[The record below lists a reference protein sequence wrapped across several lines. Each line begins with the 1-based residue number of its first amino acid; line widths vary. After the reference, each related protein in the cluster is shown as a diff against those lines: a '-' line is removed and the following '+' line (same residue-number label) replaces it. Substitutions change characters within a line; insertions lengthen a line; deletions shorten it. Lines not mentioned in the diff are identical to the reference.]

1 MDLHLDDEEA
11 MKNKSVLDAGGAAD
25 ISCRVRRKNW
35 RTFALVLALL
45 PCFASAQELELR
57 LPAAAT
63 DAATPAVLRDLA
75 ERVLPVY
82 QESDRERYLANLS
95 ALQSVTGGYA
105 AADATR
111 QELRE
116 WRHSAHGAWP
126 ADRSVVYDIYLHARA
141 VEASARVPFAQ
152 ALAQSFQDVV
162 PRLNDPDAYAI
173 SWSFEAPPPVSL
185 ETLQQQFN
193 RLRPKGSVTLPE
205 AVDLIWTYFSFTA
218 YRSLHPL
225 VDSLVAED
233 ERRRYSTEEDVLIK
247 TPDGASISALVV
259 RPRNAPK
266 ALPALLEFT
275 IYVYPQNNAM
285 ECAAHGYV
293 GVVAYA
299 RGKSKSPDK
308 AVPFEHD
315 GDDARAVINWIARQ
329 PWSDGRVGM
338 YGEDYSG
345 FSQWAAAKHL
355 PSALKAVAASAA
367 TAPGLSLP
375 KQGGIYLNAAYRWA
389 RFVTDNKGLDE
400 EIYRE
405 DAHWRWLDQTWY
417 EKGMPYWDLVHVYG
431 KPNANFRRWLGHPSY
446 DAYWQKMIPYRK
458 DFAQINIPVLT
469 TSGYFDSNEEAA
481 LYYLT
486 EHYKYNPQA
495 DQTLLIGPYDEVVS
509 QRGPVPVLQRYQV
522 DSAALVDIHELRYQ
536 WFDYILKGGAKPT
549 LLQDRINYEV
559 MGANTWEHA
568 SSLGAMANASLRFY
582 LEPAPASEVNR
593 LAAKMRSR
601 TVFTRQAVNLADRSD
616 AGWLPTPDIVS
627 KNLPLHNALTFV
639 SDPLPQP
646 LEVNGLFSGLLD
658 FMTNKMDMDIT
669 IALYERLP
677 SGEYLRLFD
686 PPYTFRASY
695 AQDRSHRHLLKAGER
710 QQLNFRSERL
720 TSRRFQAGSRLVM
733 VLGINKRPDE
743 QINYGTGQDV
753 SDESIAD
760 AGVPLKIRWYGSSYI
775 DLPVRQ

>member
-1 MDLHLDDEEA
+1 
-11 MKNKSVLDAGGAAD
+11 MKHDSTPKANSTAATGRPTGVARG
-25 ISCRVRRKNW
+25 CYL
-35 RTFALVLALL
+35 ALLLTLL
-45 PCFASAQELELR
+45 PCFASAQELDLR

-63 DAATPAVLRDLA
+63 DASTPAVLRDLA

-95 ALQSVTGGYA
+95 ALQAVTGGYA

-141 VEASARVPFAQ
+141 AEAASRVPFPQ
-152 ALAQSFQDVV
+152 ALSQSFQDVV

-205 AVDLIWTYFSFTA
+205 AVDLVWMYFSFTA

-233 ERRRYSTEEDVLIK
+233 ERRRYTTEENVLIK

-259 RPRNAPK
+259 RPRNSPK

-285 ECAAHGYV
+285 ECASHGYV

-299 RGKSKSPDK
+299 RGKARSNDK

-315 GDDARAVINWIARQ
+315 GDDSRAVINWIAKQ

-338 YGEDYSG
+338 YGEDYSA
-345 FSQWAAAKHL
+345 FSQWAAAKRL
-355 PSALKAVAASAA
+355 PPALKAIATSAA
-367 TAPGLSLP
+367 TAPGITLP
-375 KQGGIYLNAAYRWA
+375 KQGSIYLNSAYRWL
-389 RFVTDNKGLDE
+389 RFVTDTKELDE

-417 EKGMPYWDLVHVYG
+417 TSGRPYWDLAHIYG
-431 KPNANFRRWLGHPSY
+431 KPNANFHRWLGHPSY
-446 DAYWQKMIPYRK
+446 DGYWQKMIPYGK
-458 DFAQINIPVLT
+458 DFGQISIPVLT
-469 TSGYFDSNEEAA
+469 TTGYFDSNEQGA

-486 EHYKYNPQA
+486 EHYKYNPNA
-495 DQTLLIGPYDEVVS
+495 DQTLLIGPYDEVAS
-509 QRGPVPVLQRYQV
+509 QRGAVPKLQGYQV
-522 DSAALVDIHELRYQ
+522 DSAALIDLHALRYQ
-536 WFDYILKGGAKPT
+536 WFDYILKGGAKPAV
-549 LLQDRINYEV
+549 LQDRINYQV
-559 MGANTWEHA
+559 MGTNTWEHA
-568 SSLGAMANASLRFY
+568 PSLAAMANGSLRFY
-582 LEPAPASEVNR
+582 MEPAPANETNR
-593 LAAKMRSR
+593 LAATMSSKSA
-601 TVFTRQAVNLADRSD
+601 FTRQTVKMADRSD
-616 AGWLPTPDIVS
+616 AAWTPAPNIIS
-627 KNLPLHNALTFV
+627 KDLPLHNDLTFV

-646 LEVNGLFSGLLD
+646 IEVNGLFSGLLD
-658 FMTNKMDMDIT
+658 FTVNKMDMDVT

-695 AQDRSHRHLLKAGER
+695 SQDRSHRHLLKAGER
-710 QQLNFRSERL
+710 QQLQFTSERL

-733 VLGINKRPDE
+733 ILGINKRPDQ
-743 QINYGTGQDV
+743 QINYGTDQDV

-760 AGVPLKIRWYGSSYI
+760 AVIPLKIRWYGSSYI
-775 DLPVRQ
+775 DIPVRQ

>member
-1 MDLHLDDEEA
+1 
-11 MKNKSVLDAGGAAD
+11 MKKKSMLKAD
-25 ISCRVRRKNW
+25 RAPNTKSCISLANSLCL
-35 RTFALVLALL
+35 ALLLALL
-45 PCFASAQELELR
+45 PSFAPAQELELR

-63 DAATPAVLRDLA
+63 DASTPAVLRDLA

-95 ALQSVTGGYA
+95 ALQSVSGGYA
-105 AADATR
+105 AAYATR

-126 ADRSVVYDIYLHARA
+126 ADRSVVYDIYVHARA
-141 VEASARVPFAQ
+141 IEAADRVQFAP
-152 ALAQSFQDVV
+152 ALAQSFQEVV
-162 PRLNDPDAYAI
+162 PRLNDPEAYAI
-173 SWSFEAPPPVSL
+173 SWSFEAPPPVAL
-185 ETLQQQFN
+185 EALQWQFD
-193 RLRPKGSVTLPE
+193 RLRPKGDVTLAE
-205 AVDLIWTYFSFTA
+205 AVDLIWAYFSFNA
-218 YRSLHPL
+218 YQSFRPL
-225 VDSLVAED
+225 VDSLVAAD
-233 ERRRYSTEEDVLIK
+233 YRRRYTTEKDVLIR
-247 TPDGASISALVV
+247 TPDGASISAMVV
-259 RPRNAPK
+259 RPRNDAK
-266 ALPALLEFT
+266 VLPTLLEFT

-299 RGKSKSPDK
+299 RGKSKSADK

-315 GDDARAVINWIARQ
+315 GDDARSVIEWIAKQ

-355 PSALKAVAASAA
+355 PAALKAIATSAS
-367 TAPGLSLP
+367 TAPGIDLP
-375 KQGGIYLNAAYRWA
+375 KEGSIFLNSAYRWV
-389 RFVTDNKGLDE
+389 RFVTHTKALDE

-405 DAHWRWLDQTWY
+405 DAHWRWLDQKWY
-417 EKGMPYWDLVHVYG
+417 TSGKPYWDLVHIYG

-446 DAYWQKMIPYRK
+446 DGYWQKMIPYRG

-469 TSGYFDSNEEAA
+469 TTGYYDSNEEGA

-486 EHYKYNPQA
+486 EHYRYNPKA
-495 DQTLLIGPYDEVVS
+495 DQTLLIGPYDDVAI
-509 QRGPVPVLQRYQV
+509 QRGPLSVLQGYQV
-522 DSAALVDIHELRYQ
+522 DSAALIDIHELRYQ
-536 WFDYILKGGAKPT
+536 WFDYILKGGAKPPV
-549 LLQDRINYEV
+549 LQDRINYEV

-568 SSLGAMANASLRFY
+568 PSLAAMANGSLRFY
-582 LEPAPASEVNR
+582 LDPTPSSEANR
-593 LAAKMRSR
+593 LAAKISSN
-601 TVFTRQAVNLADRSD
+601 TTFLRQTVNLADRSD
-616 AGWLPTPDIVS
+616 AAWMPASDLIS
-627 KNLPLHNALTFV
+627 QNLPVHDDMTFV
-639 SDPLPQP
+639 SDPLPQAI
-646 LEVNGLFSGLLD
+646 EVNGLFSGLLD
-658 FMTNKMDMDIT
+658 FTANKMDMDIT
-669 IALYERLP
+669 IALYERLA

-710 QQLNFRSERL
+710 QQLSFRSERL

-733 VLGINKRPDE
+733 ILGVNKRPDE

-760 AGVPLKIRWYGSSYI
+760 ANIPLKIRWYGSSYI
-775 DLPVRQ
+775 DIPVRQ

>member
-1 MDLHLDDEEA
+1 MKKKSMLKADSRGNTGSCVSLAHLLHL
-11 MKNKSVLDAGGAAD
+11 
-25 ISCRVRRKNW
+25 
-35 RTFALVLALL
+35 ALLLALL
-45 PCFASAQELELR
+45 PCLASAQELDLR

-63 DAATPAVLRDLA
+63 DASAPAVLRDLA

-116 WRHSAHGAWP
+116 WRHSAHGVWP

-141 VEASARVPFAQ
+141 VEAAGRVQFAQ
-152 ALAQSFQDVV
+152 ALAQSFQEVV

-173 SWSFEAPPPVSL
+173 TWSFEAPPPVSL
-185 ETLQQQFN
+185 ETLQRQFD
-193 RLRPKGSVTLPE
+193 RLRPKGSVTLAE
-205 AVDLIWTYFSFTA
+205 AVDLIWNYFSFSV

-225 VDSLVAED
+225 VDSLVAAD
-233 ERRRYSTEEDVLIK
+233 EGRRYITEDSVLIK
-247 TPDGASISALVV
+247 TPGGASISALVV
-259 RPRNAPK
+259 RPRNGPK

-299 RGKSKSPDK
+299 RGKSRSPDK

-315 GDDARAVINWIARQ
+315 GDDARAVINWIAKQ

-355 PSALKAVAASAA
+355 PPALKAIATSAT
-367 TAPGLSLP
+367 TAPGINLP
-375 KQGGIYLNAAYRWA
+375 KQGSIYLNSAYRWV
-389 RFVTDNKGLDE
+389 RFVTDTKGLDE

-405 DAHWRWLDQTWY
+405 DAHWRWLDQAWY
-417 EKGMPYWDLVHVYG
+417 VSGRPYWDLAHVYG
-431 KPNANFRRWLGHPSY
+431 PPNANFRRWLGHPSY
-446 DAYWQKMIPYRK
+446 DGYWQKMIPFRE
-458 DFAQINIPVLT
+458 DFARINIPVLT
-469 TSGYFDSNEEAA
+469 ITGYFDSNEAGS

-486 EHYKYNPQA
+486 EHYKYNPHA
-495 DQTLLIGPYDEVVS
+495 DQTLLIGPYDEVAG

-522 DSAALVDIHELRYQ
+522 DAAALIDIHELRYQ
-536 WFDYILKGGAKPT
+536 WFDYILKGGAKPAV
-549 LLQDRINYEV
+549 LQDRINYQV
-559 MGANTWEHA
+559 MGANAWEHA
-568 SSLGAMANASLRFY
+568 PSLAAMSNGSLRFY
-582 LEPAPASEVNR
+582 LDPAPSSEVNR
-593 LAAKMRSR
+593 LAAKLSSNSAFSR
-601 TVFTRQAVNLADRSD
+601 QTVNLADRSD
-616 AGWLPTPDIVS
+616 AAWVPPPDIIS
-627 KNLPLHNALTFV
+627 KNLPLHDSLTFV
-639 SDPLPQP
+639 SDPLPQAV
-646 LEVNGLFSGLLD
+646 EVNGLFSGLLD
-658 FMTNKMDMDIT
+658 FTVNKMDMDVT
-669 IALYERLP
+669 IALYERLA

-710 QQLNFRSERL
+710 QQLKFTSERL
-720 TSRRFQAGSRLVM
+720 TSRRLQAGSRLVM

-743 QINYGTGQDV
+743 QINYGTGEDV

-760 AGVPLKIRWYGSSYI
+760 ARVPLKIRWYGSSYI
-775 DLPVRQ
+775 DIPVRQ